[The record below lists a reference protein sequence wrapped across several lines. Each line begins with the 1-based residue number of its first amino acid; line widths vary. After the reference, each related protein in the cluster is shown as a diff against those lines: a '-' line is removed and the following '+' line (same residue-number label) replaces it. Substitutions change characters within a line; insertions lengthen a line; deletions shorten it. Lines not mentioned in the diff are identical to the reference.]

1 MTGKEFRRWRRNE
14 DITQDKVAD
23 MCGIDKST
31 VSRWENELI
40 VISDKH
46 YNNIMNFIDY
56 MTNKNN
62 MKGRVF

>member
-46 YNNIMNFIDY
+46 YDNVMNFIDY
-56 MTNKNN
+56 ITNKNN
-62 MKGRVF
+62 VKGKVF